1 MKRFLFLFLPF
12 LFLSC
17 ASVSVSRDKLRDG
30 NYIDNSLTHS
40 IAVVRTYPLQEFG
53 ITPEEWKT
61 HFDNS
66 LLYRASGSGN
76 GFMTQSEVKQFT
88 LEAIKLTT
96 KNRHRKYS
104 AIVEGRSGSTISVYN
119 YSLSEKYDYSCSAI
133 MFDNEDLI
141 PVLRET
147 FGRLQILEA
156 Q

>member
-1 MKRFLFLFLPF
+1 M
-12 LFLSC
+12 
-17 ASVSVSRDKLRDG
+17 
-30 NYIDNSLTHS
+30 
-40 IAVVRTYPLQEFG
+40 RTYPLQEFG

-61 HFDNS
+61 YFDNS
-66 LLYRASGSGN
+66 LIYRASGSGN
-76 GFMTQSEVKQFT
+76 GFMTKEDVKGFT
-88 LEAIKLTT
+88 FDAVRITT

-104 AIVEGRSGSTISVYN
+104 AIVEGKNGTTLYADK
-119 YSLSEKYDYSCSAI
+119 YSLTEKYNFSCYAI

>member
-1 MKRFLFLFLPF
+1 
-12 LFLSC
+12 
-17 ASVSVSRDKLRDG
+17 
-30 NYIDNSLTHS
+30 
-40 IAVVRTYPLQEFG
+40 VRTYPLQEFG

-76 GFMTQSEVKQFT
+76 GFMSKEDVKGFT
-88 LEAIKLTT
+88 FDAVRITT

-104 AIVEGRSGSTISVYN
+104 AIVEGKNGTTLYADK
-119 YSLSEKYDYSCSAI
+119 YSLTEKYNFSCYAI

-141 PVLRET
+141 PILRET

>member
-30 NYIDNSLTHS
+30 NYIDRSFTHT
-40 IAVVRTYPLQEFG
+40 IEVVRVYPMAEFG
-53 ITPEEWKT
+53 ITPEEWRT
-61 HFDNS
+61 YFDNS
-66 LLYRASGSGN
+66 LIYRASGSGN
-76 GFMTQSEVKQFT
+76 GFMSKEDVKGFT
-88 LEAIKLTT
+88 FDAVRITT

-104 AIVEGRSGSTISVYN
+104 AIVEGKNGTTLYADK
-119 YSLSEKYDYSCSAI
+119 YSLTEKYNFSCYAI

>member
-1 MKRFLFLFLPF
+1 MKRVLLLLLPF
-12 LFLSC
+12 LLISC

-61 HFDNS
+61 YFDNS

-76 GFMTQSEVKQFT
+76 AFMSKEDVKGFTFDAVR
-88 LEAIKLTT
+88 ITT

-104 AIVEGRSGSTISVYN
+104 AIVEGKNGTTLYADK
-119 YSLSEKYDYSCSAI
+119 YSLTEKYDFSCYAI

-141 PVLRET
+141 PALREM
-147 FGRLQILEA
+147 FGRIQVLQVK
-156 Q
+156 